1 MRMRNYDCF
10 SCLDA
15 TNISREAVCKFKT
28 CNSATTARIKLSLNF
43 CSAIVKS
50 SPLLRPNVSN
60 CIAHNKEAARE
71 CAERPY
77 KQEPRSGCGR
87 GLRLG
92 ESNERAVCQVLA
104 AVLWRSSKWRTIVS
118 PRRTIVSPRRS
129 IVGRWTIVSRGRT
142 IVSRGRSVVSRG
154 LSVEARAW
162 CAAKAVA

>member
-87 GLRLG
+87 VRSLRSFYGSRKTRTPPEGLTAVGSARG
-92 ESNERAVCQVLA
+92 EVREPS
-104 AVLWRSSKWRTIVS
+104 WRSS
-118 PRRTIVSPRRS
+118 
-129 IVGRWTIVSRGRT
+129 
-142 IVSRGRSVVSRG
+142 
-154 LSVEARAW
+154 
-162 CAAKAVA
+162 